1 MVRAGRVGL
10 RSLSGGSSRRID
22 PATERPRRFFAEDA
36 VFRYAGPG
44 TLHGDHRGRAAIVRF
59 WAEQDRA
66 CGGVFMPELV
76 DLVAGD
82 RNVFLM
88 VRIPSAD
95 EGPPWF
101 RVVVYEI
108 GEGEIVGARV
118 FEGDLGAA
126 EAFFARGEASG

>member
-1 MVRAGRVGL
+1 MSHPDEELIRRL
-10 RSLSGGSSRRID
+10 FETYRSGDRE
-22 PATERPRRFFAEDA
+22 ATARFFAEDA

-44 TLHGDHRGRAAIVRF
+44 PLHGDHLGRAAIVRF

-82 RNVFLM
+82 RNAFLM

-95 EGPPWF
+95 GGPPWF

>member
-1 MVRAGRVGL
+1 MAHPNEDL
-10 RSLSGGSSRRID
+10 IRRLFD
-22 PATERPRRFFAEDA
+22 TYRTGDRDATARFFAEDA
-36 VFRYAGPG
+36 VFRYAAYGP
-44 TLHGDHRGRAAIVRF
+44 LHGDHRGREAIVRF

-88 VRIPSAD
+88 VRITPQD
-95 EGPPWF
+95 GGPPWF

-108 GEGEIVGARV
+108 VEGSIASAMV
-118 FEGDLGAA
+118 FEGDPAA
-126 EAFFARGEASG
+126 ADAFFSRVDKSA

>member
-1 MVRAGRVGL
+1 VSHPNEGL
-10 RSLSGGSSRRID
+10 IRRLFETYRTGD
-22 PATERPRRFFAEDA
+22 RDATARFFAEDA

-44 TLHGDHRGRAAIVRF
+44 PLHGAHRGREAIVRF
-59 WAEQDRA
+59 WAEQDRSS
-66 CGGVFMPELV
+66 GGVFMPELV

-88 VRIPSAD
+88 VRITPQD

-108 GEGEIVGARV
+108 EKGSIAGASV
-118 FEGDLGAA
+118 FEGDPAAA
-126 EAFFARGEASG
+126 EAFFSRRDATA